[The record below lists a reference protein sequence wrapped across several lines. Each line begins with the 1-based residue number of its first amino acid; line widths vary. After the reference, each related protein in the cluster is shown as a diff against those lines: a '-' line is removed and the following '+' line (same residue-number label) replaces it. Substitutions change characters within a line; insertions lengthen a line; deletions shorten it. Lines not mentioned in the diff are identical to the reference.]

1 MLALNSFV
9 IGLSL
14 PSRPVLKP
22 PPLPLKLAGGLFLFG
37 TSVPQQN
44 RATAAKLQAL
54 AQDALRADPTVS
66 MELGMGIEAG
76 GIFACA
82 TSDDG
87 AGLAINFQINGGN
100 SWAECTAFGAVGA
113 DGLELIDLTV
123 SNMDAALTGSPSL
136 SISPVYMAG
145 RPSATPDVQAQMT
158 DKLAAA
164 RDEALSTG
172 GVEEEQAVR

>member
-1 MLALNSFV
+1 M
-9 IGLSL
+9 
-14 PSRPVLKP
+14 LKP

-54 AQDALRADPTVS
+54 AQEALRADPTVS

-87 AGLAINFQINGGN
+87 GL
-100 SWAECTAFGAVGA
+100 
-113 DGLELIDLTV
+113 
-123 SNMDAALTGSPSL
+123 
-136 SISPVYMAG
+136 
-145 RPSATPDVQAQMT
+145 RPSA
-158 DKLAAA
+158 AAC
-164 RDEALSTG
+164 G
-172 GVEEEQAVR
+172 